1 MQTAEYDYKAFQ
13 SSAQAEQDA
22 NLLVKFF
29 HQSVVDK
36 QATELEGRPIYK
48 EIEYVKINIPG
59 SREGVSHPARKRDI
73 DRFPR
78 HYEAFKKRVEMPI
91 EGTPLVEWPVI
102 SRSLAEEL
110 SFMNVKTVEQMA
122 AIPDSNLG
130 TFRGGQTY
138 KRKAQEWLAQSKR
151 HATVA
156 EMETQLSARDKALD
170 DMEARYES
178 ALEALQS
185 RILQLEQTDETEED

>member
-13 SSAQAEQDA
+13 ASAQSEQDA

-48 EIEYVKINIPG
+48 EVEYVKINVPG
-59 SREGVSHPARKRDI
+59 SREGVSHPARKRDK

-78 HYEAFKKRVEMPI
+78 HYEAFQKRVEMPV
-91 EGTPLVEWPVI
+91 EGTPLTEWPLI
-102 SRSLAEEL
+102 SRSQAEEL
-110 SFMNVKTVEQMA
+110 TFFNVKTVEQMA
-122 AIPDSNLG
+122 TIADSNLT
-130 TFRGGQTY
+130 TFRGGTTL

-156 EMETQLSARDKALD
+156 EMETQLAARDKALD
-170 DMEARYES
+170 DMEARYEQ
-178 ALEALQS
+178 ALESLQG
-185 RILQLEQTDETEED
+185 RILQLEQNEED